1 MRRPR
6 SLSVNRFNRRG
17 AGGLR
22 FERTERQPKT
32 ETMSDKTPQPIDD
45 RWPHDLQ
52 AERSML
58 ALIVQCGVD
67 LFDKLDAQDFFDP
80 VHRFLFEELRMM
92 TETGEPLSSKVALGR
107 WFTSSRVRARC
118 ASKCDVAPVDLPGVI
133 AEVFGEFVSGA
144 HEAYLLAVLKR
155 ERVRRGKMRI
165 GKEMIADALTE
176 RVDVMAGIDRSRDQ
190 LDKLWEVAAESLA
203 KGKATA

>member
-1 MRRPR
+1 
-6 SLSVNRFNRRG
+6 
-17 AGGLR
+17 
-22 FERTERQPKT
+22 
-32 ETMSDKTPQPIDD
+32 MSDKPQLLIDE
-45 RWPHDLQ
+45 RWPHDAM

-118 ASKCDVAPVDLPGVI
+118 ASKCALPPVDLPGVI
-133 AEVFGEFVSGA
+133 ADVFGEFVSGA

-155 ERVRRGKMRI
+155 ERVCRGKVRI
-165 GKEMIADALTE
+165 AKELYRDALTE
-176 RVDVMAGIDRSRDQ
+176 RNDVIAGIDRSRDY
-190 LDKLWEVAAESLA
+190 LDQLWEVATESLPERKA
-203 KGKATA
+203 KA